1 MKKKLQGLFLLLL
14 IVVNALAQERTITG
28 KVSSKDDGFPLPGV
42 TIRIKGSNTGTVSGV
57 DGKFSLRIPESK
69 SVLVFSFVGYLEQE
83 VSVGKNEVVNVSL
96 QSDKHALEEV
106 VVVGY
111 GTRQIKD
118 LTGSQSSVKGNR
130 ISAEPIPSFD
140 QALSGKMA
148 GVQVTSAGGV
158 LGDGVSIRVRGV
170 NSISISS
177 LPLIVVDGIP
187 QNSAENLNLFN
198 GGTGAFS
205 SGNGTRFNP
214 LALLNP
220 NDIESIEVLKDAA
233 AAVMYGSRAAN
244 GVVLV
249 TTRKGKKGSARIN
262 FESKVSWSKA
272 AALPKLLNANQFTA
286 ISNEKIANAATRFGV
301 ANDFKIA
308 VNSDLDG
315 DGKPDET
322 NWLNKLYRT
331 GFTHDNNLS
340 LSGGSDKATYYGS
353 VRYTD
358 QQGIAYGNSL
368 KTGQVR
374 LNSDVTPVKWLK
386 AGISFSYTKSLNNGV
401 LTDRYLAGATVSGY
415 NSFPNVSVMNPDNI
429 TGYNLSSNGL
439 LGLGNNI
446 TTVNATNLI
455 QNNINNAIAVIDL
468 NRNQNTP
475 EQMQGNG
482 YVEIQPIA
490 GLKLTSKY
498 GIDYLN
504 NFEDQYNSPFLSGL
518 GTSFNGIVQDYF
530 RTRTQWVWQNYL
542 TYDHTFALKHRVSL
556 TAGAEYQYT
565 KDRKTYSGAS
575 DFADPFFKTILDY
588 TYTGNDS
595 GGDLQLWSGGGMVS
609 SGLESYFGRVGYV
622 YNDKYLLDIAMRAD
636 GFSAF
641 GISNRWGKFPSVS
654 VGWVI
659 SKEAFFQDVPV
670 INYLKLRASY
680 GKVGNSRGLDEYA
693 SRTLYGGGLYASQN
707 GFSTFQAGNPKLK
720 WESSKKL
727 DIGIDMNLLHSRL
740 SVIAEYFDN
749 NISGLILNAPVL
761 STVGIPNAAVF
772 TNIGSMDNKGF
783 EVTVNT
789 VNVTTKD
796 FRWTSSLN
804 FTYIKNRV
812 NSLVT
817 SADLTDAAFSAGVAS
832 VGKPLGEY
840 KLIRWAGVDPESG
853 NGSFLTKDGIRK
865 VYDPVKQKWALDD
878 KTETSAIT
886 ASDAVYTGKSGI
898 PKFYGGFDNTFT
910 YKNFDLSFSFVFT
923 GGNYIYN
930 STRSGM
936 LTNYFQNNYA
946 EILDRWTTP
955 GQKTNVP
962 KVYLRDNTA
971 NQVSTRFL
979 EKADFIRLRTVNL
992 GYTFRQPAIAKAGI
1006 STLRIYAQV
1015 YNAFLIS
1022 SYSGPD
1028 PEVNYN
1034 RNNSNIATAIDN
1046 RAVPQPRTYTFGL
1059 NVGF

>member
-1 MKKKLQGLFLLLL
+1 MKKKLQGLFFLLL
-14 IVVNALAQERTITG
+14 IVVNALAQERTIKG
-28 KVSSKDDGFPLPGV
+28 KVSSRDDGAPLPGV
-42 TIRIKGSNTGTVSGV
+42 TVRIKGSNTGTVSGI
-57 DGKFSLRIPESK
+57 DGKYSLSVPAGR
-69 SVLVFSFVGYLEQE
+69 SVLVFSFVGYVEQE
-83 VSVGKNEVVNVSL
+83 VSIGKNEVVTVSL
-96 QSDKHALEEV
+96 LSDKRALDEV

-148 GVQVTSAGGV
+148 GVQVTSSGGV
-158 LGDGVSIRVRGV
+158 LGDGISIRVRGV

-177 LPLIVVDGIP
+177 LPLIVVDGVP
-187 QNSAENLNLFN
+187 QNSTENLNLFN
-198 GGTGAFS
+198 

-249 TTRKGKKGSARIN
+249 TTRRGKKGSARIN
-262 FESKVSWSKA
+262 YESKVSWSKA
-272 AALPKLLNANQFTA
+272 AALPKLLNGDQFTT
-286 ISNEKIANAATRFGV
+286 INNEKMTNAATRFGV

-308 VNSDLDG
+308 VDSDLDG
-315 DGKPDET
+315 DGQPDRT
-322 NWLNKLYRT
+322 NWLDELYRT

-340 LSGGSDKATYYGS
+340 LSGGSEKSTYYGS

-358 QQGIAYGNSL
+358 QQGIAAGNSL

-374 LNSDVTPVKWLK
+374 LNADVTPVKWLK

-415 NSFPNVSVMNPDNI
+415 NSFPNVSVLNPDNV
-429 TGYNLSSNGL
+429 TGYNLNESGL
-439 LGLGNNI
+439 LGFGNNI
-446 TTVNATNLI
+446 STVNATNLI
-455 QNNINNAIAVIDL
+455 QNNINNAVAVINL

-475 EQMQGNG
+475 EQLQGNG
-482 YVEIQPIA
+482 FVEIQPIA

-504 NFEDQYNSPFLSGL
+504 NFEDQYSSPYMNGL
-518 GTSFNGIVQDYF
+518 GTSFNGLVQDYF
-530 RTRTQWVWQNYL
+530 RNRIQWVWQNFL
-542 TYDHTFALKHRVSL
+542 TYDHTFADRHRVSL
-556 TAGAEYQYT
+556 TGGAEYQYT
-565 KDRKTYSGAS
+565 RDRNTYAGAS
-575 DFADPFFKTILDY
+575 DFADPFFKAILDN

-595 GGDLQLWSGGGMVS
+595 GGDLQLWSGGGKTS
-609 SGLESYFGRVGYV
+609 SGLESYFGRIGYV
-622 YNDKYLLDIAMRAD
+622 FDDKYMLDVAMRAD

-641 GISNRWGKFPSVS
+641 GISNRWGRFPSVS
-654 VGWVI
+654 AGWVI
-659 SKEAFFQDVPV
+659 SKETFFQDVPV
-670 INYLKLRASY
+670 INYLKIRASY
-680 GKVGNSRGLDEYA
+680 GKVGNSRGLADYA
-693 SRTLYGGGLYASQN
+693 SRTLYGGGLYAAQN

-727 DIGIDMNLLHSRL
+727 DIGLDINLLQSRI
-740 SVIAEYFDN
+740 SVIAEYFN
-749 NISGLILNAPVL
+749 NDVSGLILNAPVL

-772 TNIGSMDNKGF
+772 TNIGAMYNKGF
-783 EVTVNT
+783 EFTVNT
-789 VNVTTKD
+789 TNVSTKD
-796 FRWTSSLN
+796 FTWTSSLN
-804 FTYIKNRV
+804 FTYVKNKI

-817 SADLTDAAFSAGVAS
+817 TADLTDPNFTAGVAS

-840 KLIRWAGVDPESG
+840 RLIRWAGVDPETGS
-853 NGSFLTKDGIRK
+853 GSFLTKDGVRK
-865 VYDPVKQKWALDD
+865 FYDPATQKWTLGD
-878 KTETSAIT
+878 KTATSAIS
-886 ASDAVYTGKSGI
+886 ASDAIYTGKTGM
-898 PKFYGGFDNTFT
+898 PKFYGGFDNTLT
-910 YKNFDLSFSFVFT
+910 YKSLDLSFSFVYT
-923 GGNYIYN
+923 GGNYVYN

-946 EILDRWTTP
+946 EILNRWTTA
-955 GQKTNVP
+955 GQKTDVP
-962 KVYLRDNTA
+962 KLYLRDNTA
-971 NQVSTRFL
+971 NQTSTRFL

-992 GYTFRQPAIAKAGI
+992 GYTFRQQALANAGI
-1006 STLRIYAQV
+1006 SNLRIYAQV
-1015 YNAFLIS
+1015 YNAFLITG
-1022 SYSGPD
+1022 YSGPD

-1034 RNNSNIATAIDN
+1034 RNNTNIATAIDN
-1046 RAVPQPRTYTFGL
+1046 RPVPQPRTFTFGL

>member
-1 MKKKLQGLFLLLL
+1 MKKKLQGLFFLLL
-14 IVVNALAQERTITG
+14 IVVNALAQERTING
-28 KVSSKDDGFPLPGV
+28 KVSSTDDGAPLPGV
-42 TIRIKGSNTGTVSGV
+42 TVRIKGSNTGTVTGL
-57 DGKFSLRIPESK
+57 DGKYSLSVPAGK
-69 SVLVFSFVGYLEQE
+69 SVLVFSFVGYVEQE
-83 VSVGKNEVVNVSL
+83 VSIGNKQVVTVSL
-96 QSDKHALEEV
+96 QSDKRALDEV

-130 ISAEPIPSFD
+130 LAAEPIPSFD

-148 GVQVTSAGGV
+148 GVQVTSSGGV

-177 LPLIVVDGIP
+177 LPLIVVDGVP
-187 QNSAENLNLFN
+187 QNSTENLNLFN
-198 GGTGAFS
+198 G
-205 SGNGTRFNP
+205 GNGTRFNP

-249 TTRKGKKGSARIN
+249 TTKRGKRGSSRIN
-262 FESKVSWSKA
+262 YESKVGWSKA
-272 AALPKLLNANQFTA
+272 AALPKLLDGDQFTT
-286 ISNEKIANAATRFGV
+286 INNEKMTNAATRFGV

-308 VNSDLDG
+308 VDSDLDG
-315 DGKPDET
+315 DGKPDRT
-322 NWLNKLYRT
+322 NWLDELYRT

-340 LSGGSDKATYYGS
+340 LSGGSEKSTYYGS

-358 QQGIAYGNSL
+358 QKGIAAGNSL

-374 LNSDVTPVKWLK
+374 LNADVTPVKWLK

-415 NSFPNVSVMNPDNI
+415 NSFPNVSVMNPDNV
-429 TGYNLSSNGL
+429 TGYNLNESGL
-439 LGLGNNI
+439 LGFGNNI
-446 TTVNATNLI
+446 STVNATNLI
-455 QNNINNAIAVIDL
+455 QNNINNAVAVIDL

-475 EQMQGNG
+475 EQLQGNG
-482 YVEIQPIA
+482 FIEIQPIA

-504 NFEDQYNSPFLSGL
+504 NFEDQYSSPYLNGL
-518 GTSFNGIVQDYF
+518 GTSFNGLVQDYF
-530 RTRTQWVWQNYL
+530 RNRIQWVWQNFL
-542 TYDHTFALKHRVSL
+542 TYDHTFADKHRVSL
-556 TAGAEYQYT
+556 TGGAEYQYT
-565 KDRKTYSGAS
+565 RDRNTYSGAS
-575 DFADPFFKTILDY
+575 DFADPFFKAILDN

-595 GGDLQLWSGGGMVS
+595 GGDLQLWSGGNKTS
-609 SGLESYFGRVGYV
+609 SGLESYFGRIGYV
-622 YNDKYLLDIAMRAD
+622 FNDRYMLDVAMRAD

-654 VGWVI
+654 AGWVI
-659 SKEAFFQDVPV
+659 SKETFFQDVPV
-670 INYLKLRASY
+670 INYLKIRASY
-680 GKVGNSRGLDEYA
+680 GKVGNSRGLADYA
-693 SRTLYGGGLYASQN
+693 SRTLYGGGLYAAQN
-707 GFSTFQAGNPKLK
+707 GFSTSQAGNPKLK

-727 DIGIDMNLLHSRL
+727 DIGLDVNLFNSRI

-749 NISGLILNAPVL
+749 NVSGLILNAPVL

-772 TNIGSMDNKGF
+772 TNIGAMHNKGF
-783 EVTVNT
+783 EFTVNT

-796 FRWTSSLN
+796 FTWTSSLN
-804 FTYIKNRV
+804 FTYVKNKI

-817 SADLTDAAFSAGVAS
+817 TADLTDPNFTAGVAS

-840 KLIRWAGVDPESG
+840 KLIRWAGVDPETG
-853 NGSFLTKDGIRK
+853 NGSFLTKDGVRK
-865 VYDPVKQKWALDD
+865 FYDPSTQKWTLGD
-878 KTETSAIT
+878 KSATSAIS
-886 ASDAVYTGKSGI
+886 ASDAIYTGKTGM
-898 PKFYGGFDNTFT
+898 PKFYGGFDNTLT
-910 YKNFDLSFSFVFT
+910 YKSLDLSFSFVYT
-923 GGNYIYN
+923 GGNYVYN

-946 EILDRWTTP
+946 EILSRWTAV
-955 GQKTNVP
+955 GQKTDVP
-962 KVYLRDNTA
+962 KLYLRDNTA
-971 NQVSTRFL
+971 NQTSTRFL

-992 GYTFRQPAIAKAGI
+992 GYTFRQQALANAGI
-1006 STLRIYAQV
+1006 SNLRIYAQV
-1015 YNAFLIS
+1015 YNAFLITG
-1022 SYSGPD
+1022 YSGPD

-1034 RNNSNIATAIDN
+1034 RNNTNIATAIDN
-1046 RAVPQPRTYTFGL
+1046 RPVPQPRTFTFGL

>member
-1 MKKKLQGLFLLLL
+1 MKKKLQGLFFLLL
-14 IVVNALAQERTITG
+14 IVVNALAQERTIHG
-28 KVSSKDDGFPLPGV
+28 KVSSRDDGAPLPGV
-42 TIRIKGSNTGTVSGV
+42 TVRIKGSNSGTVSGI
-57 DGKFSLRIPESK
+57 DGKYSLSVPAGR
-69 SVLVFSFVGYLEQE
+69 SVLVFSFVGYVEQE
-83 VSVGKNEVVNVSL
+83 VSIGKNEVVAVSL
-96 QSDKHALEEV
+96 LSDKRALDEV

-130 ISAEPIPSFD
+130 IAAEPIPSFD

-148 GVQVTSAGGV
+148 GVQVTSSGGV
-158 LGDGVSIRVRGV
+158 LGDDISIRVRGV

-177 LPLIVVDGIP
+177 LPLIVVDGVP
-187 QNSAENLNLFN
+187 QNSTENLNLFN
-198 GGTGAFS
+198 

-249 TTRKGKKGSARIN
+249 TTRRGKKGSSRIN
-262 FESKVSWSKA
+262 YESKVSWSKA
-272 AALPKLLNANQFTA
+272 AALPKLLDGDQFTT
-286 ISNEKIANAATRFGV
+286 INNEKMTNAATRFGV

-308 VNSDLDG
+308 VDSDIDG
-315 DGKPDET
+315 DGQPDRT
-322 NWLNKLYRT
+322 DWLDELYRT

-340 LSGGSDKATYYGS
+340 LSGGSEKSTYYGS

-358 QQGIAYGNSL
+358 QQGIAAGNSL

-374 LNSDVTPVKWLK
+374 LNADVTPVKWLK

-415 NSFPNVSVMNPDNI
+415 NSFPNVAVLNPDNV
-429 TGYNLSSNGL
+429 TGYNLNESGL
-439 LGLGNNI
+439 LGFGNNI
-446 TTVNATNLI
+446 STVNATNLI
-455 QNNINNAIAVIDL
+455 QNNINNAVAVINM

-475 EQMQGNG
+475 EQLQGNG
-482 YVEIQPIA
+482 FIEIQPIA

-504 NFEDQYNSPFLSGL
+504 NFEDQYSSPYLNGL
-518 GTSFNGIVQDYF
+518 GTSFNGLVQDYF
-530 RTRTQWVWQNYL
+530 RNRIQWVWQNFL
-542 TYDHTFALKHRVSL
+542 TYDHTFADRHRVSL
-556 TAGAEYQYT
+556 TGGAEYQYT
-565 KDRKTYSGAS
+565 RDRNTYAGAS
-575 DFADPFFKTILDY
+575 DFADPFFKAILDN

-595 GGDLQLWSGGGMVS
+595 GGDLQLWSGGGKTS

-622 YNDKYLLDIAMRAD
+622 FDDKYMLDVAMRAD

-641 GISNRWGKFPSVS
+641 GISNRWGRFPSVS
-654 VGWVI
+654 AGWVI
-659 SKEAFFQDVPV
+659 SKETFFQDVPV
-670 INYLKLRASY
+670 INYLKIRASY
-680 GKVGNSRGLDEYA
+680 GKVGNSRGLADYA
-693 SRTLYGGGLYASQN
+693 SRTLYGGGLYAAQN

-727 DIGIDMNLLHSRL
+727 DIGLDVNLLQSRI
-740 SVIAEYFDN
+740 SVIAEYFHNDV
-749 NISGLILNAPVL
+749 SGLILNAPVL

-772 TNIGSMDNKGF
+772 TNIGAMYNKGF
-783 EVTVNT
+783 EFTVNT
-789 VNVTTKD
+789 TNVSTKD
-796 FRWTSSLN
+796 FTWTSSLN
-804 FTYIKNRV
+804 FTYVKNKI

-817 SADLTDAAFSAGVAS
+817 TADLTDPNFTAGVAS

-840 KLIRWAGVDPESG
+840 RLIRWAGVDPETG
-853 NGSFLTKDGIRK
+853 NGSFLTKDGVRK
-865 VYDPVKQKWALDD
+865 FYDPATQKWTLGD
-878 KTETSAIT
+878 KSTTTAIS
-886 ASDAVYTGKSGI
+886 ASDAIYTGKTGM
-898 PKFYGGFDNTFT
+898 PKFYGGFDNTLT
-910 YKNFDLSFSFVFT
+910 YKSLDLSFSFVYT
-923 GGNYIYN
+923 GGNYVYN
-930 STRSGM
+930 SARSGM

-955 GQKTNVP
+955 GQKTDVP
-962 KVYLRDNTA
+962 KLYLRDNTA
-971 NQVSTRFL
+971 NQTSTKFL

-992 GYTFRQPAIAKAGI
+992 GYTFRQQALANAGI
-1006 STLRIYAQV
+1006 SNLRIYAQV
-1015 YNAFLIS
+1015 YNAFLITG
-1022 SYSGPD
+1022 YSGPD

-1034 RNNSNIATAIDN
+1034 RNNTNIATAIDN
-1046 RAVPQPRTYTFGL
+1046 RPVPQPRTFTFGL